1 MAIAPIRPAVEA
13 ELRLLRSLLSFDF
26 PGHEALLRQL
36 DGLSVQPVF
45 DDGTLDLFPVEGS
58 ELAKVDGRVVLTASY
73 LDAPSVPNGPR
84 VNILIHVVNGVL
96 NEMEVYKDDGTP
108 IVIAAA
114 DMDVARMSL
123 TPY

>member
-1 MAIAPIRPAVEA
+1 M
-13 ELRLLRSLLSFDF
+13 RSLLSFDF

-58 ELAKVDGRVVLTASY
+58 EPAKVDGRVVLTASY
-73 LDAPSVPNGPR
+73 LDAPGVPNGPR
-84 VNILIHVVNGVL
+84 VDILIHVVNGVL